1 MTEFRELSRLPTDQA
16 YWDRLEARI
25 TGELVPAVHAL
36 ASARPN
42 WWAPVATRAWALGS
56 LAIAAGIAAL
66 LLLPP
71 RADEDPAPSGLLRM
85 PAGDPALIA
94 FVSAVEPPALA
105 SLMFPSA
112 PGGR

>member
-1 MTEFRELSRLPTDQA
+1 MTEFRDLSKLPTDPE

-25 TGELVPAVHAL
+25 TGELTPAVHAL

-71 RADEDPAPSGLLRM
+71 RAAEEPGPSGLLRM
-85 PAGDPALIA
+85 PASNPALIA
-94 FVSAVEPPALA
+94 FVSATEPPALA
-105 SLMFPSA
+105 SLMFPSS

>member
-1 MTEFRELSRLPTDQA
+1 MTEFRDLSKLPTDQQ

-25 TGELVPAVHAL
+25 TGELGPAVHAL

-71 RADEDPAPSGLLRM
+71 RAAEDSVPTGLLRM
-85 PAGDPALIA
+85 PTDDPALIA
-94 FVSAVEPPALA
+94 FVSAEEPPALA

-112 PGGR
+112 SGGR

>member
-1 MTEFRELSRLPTDQA
+1 MTEFRELSKLPTDQA

-36 ASARPN
+36 PSARPS

-66 LLLPP
+66 LLMPP
-71 RADEDPAPSGLLRM
+71 RTPEDTIPTGLLRM
-85 PAGDPALIA
+85 PDDDPALIA
-94 FVSAVEPPALA
+94 FVSAAEPPPLA
-105 SLMFPSA
+105 VLMISSS